1 MNCDGSIDV
10 NGFKGPN
17 IETKC
22 SNSNA
27 SYSFNRDD
35 ECVIDS
41 SSVKDIYPIVFSN
54 ASAQPLTNVG
64 WYLIQNRVDD
74 IGYY

>member
-1 MNCDGSIDV
+1 MNCDGFIDV